1 MIYLFKVSELD
12 FIQDLNE
19 DEILRF
25 IPASNLDKP
34 YSKHELINEIFKS
47 DFLVTNPDKFP
58 EIIRQLLKTGATNED
73 DIREFLMAYPYQNCS
88 AIFDN
93 KYLNWSK
100 IGTGRINWAD
110 PYPYQWWWID
120 EAAVQYNN
128 IAPNINTYGI
138 TIETKIRMQPVEERT
153 FTILVLF
160 NSLDTSTTAN
170 SKYTITYNSSY
181 KFGLSRRITT
191 SSGSTV
197 TSATFTD
204 PDKIYRPPLM
214 ADLKIE
220 ILPGGEATLEIISDG
235 HYNKGTISGTTTFN
249 PKNIRV
255 FANAVSSQPTY
266 FNYLAIKKFK
276 IIYRDEIIS
285 QWKGEK

>member
-1 MIYLFKVSELD
+1 MLTVFNVSSLAFIKGEAEKNVLRFLPSKSLDKNLNYSELIKRIFTED
-12 FIQDLNE
+12 ILTSDEDL
-19 DEILRF
+19 
-25 IPASNLDKP
+25 
-34 YSKHELINEIFKS
+34 
-47 DFLVTNPDKFP
+47 P
-58 EIIRQLLKTGATNED
+58 EIIKQLINAGATNED

-100 IGTGRINWAD
+100 IGTGRINWTEQ
-110 PYPYQWWWID
+110 YKWWWID

-138 TIETKIRMQPVEERT
+138 TIETKIRIQPSEDQT
-153 FTILVLF
+153 YTILVLF
-160 NSLDTSTTAN
+160 SNLDTSTTAY
-170 SKYTITYNSSY
+170 SKYTITFRQTN
-181 KFGLSRRITT
+181 KFNLARRITN
-191 SSGSTV
+191 SSGSTA

-204 PDKIYRPPLM
+204 PDKIYRPTLI

-266 FNYLAIKKFK
+266 FNNLDIRKFK

-285 QWKGEK
+285 QWKGEI